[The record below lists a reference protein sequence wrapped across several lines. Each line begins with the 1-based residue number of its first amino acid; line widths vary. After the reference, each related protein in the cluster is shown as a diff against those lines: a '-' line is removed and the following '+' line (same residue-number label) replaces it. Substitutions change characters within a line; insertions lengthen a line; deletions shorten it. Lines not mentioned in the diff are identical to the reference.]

1 MRGLGTEARFKWRP
15 SLPFLVLVPLTIA
28 AASVLTYYT
37 WETASRFEELG
48 ASSIA
53 HSTLLLVEEKVDRIE
68 QQIISRDNAVF
79 HLIDLDGLL
88 DEAAQLISPGGSSL
102 EPGAVGA
109 ENLRARWLPLAERV
123 SPSVRAV
130 LVFTSELEVV
140 DYVARAAP
148 NEQRAFLRLFRK
160 EIAPEIDMTQLSLGQ
175 LRHLHTNVN
184 GTSYLI
190 SYVAHEHDG
199 QTYLIAAHH
208 DIGFIVRE
216 EFPRLFA
223 NEEARANF
231 NVVDEDSRRVY
242 GDSLGK
248 VSDYVV
254 GLRFPTTLYRWR
266 LQVAPKDAP
275 LLEQQA
281 REREINKAALLA
293 LSVAILILGV
303 AFFIYA
309 TLKERR
315 LNALKSDFIAN
326 VSHELKTP
334 LSVVRM
340 FAEMLMTGRVAS
352 AERQR
357 QYIETICRES
367 ERLSGLIENVLDFAA
382 LERGKQR
389 YAREAA
395 DLSEI
400 VARAVE
406 TVRLRLDGVEMR
418 LQAPQPGARVSVDA
432 QAVLLAVINLL
443 DNAIKY
449 GEGSPIDV
457 SVQQQRREVT
467 VAVRDHGPGIPPEET
482 RRVFDRFYRV
492 RRAGPQI
499 RGSGIGL
506 SLVKHIADAHG
517 GRAWAE
523 NAPDGGAIVSFSVA
537 YSKGQEREAAAETSG
552 ELARPNAGSAAGA
565 PGSGYAAPEDEG
577 ART

>member
-1 MRGLGTEARFKWRP
+1 MRGLGTEHRFKWRP
-15 SLPFLVLVPLTIA
+15 ELPFLVLVPLTIA

-79 HLIDLDGLL
+79 HLIDLDELI
-88 DEAAQLISPGGSSL
+88 DEVASIGSAPASTL
-102 EPGAVGA
+102 EPAVGVA
-109 ENLRARWLPLAERV
+109 SLRARWLPLAERV

-130 LVFTSELEVV
+130 LVVTPELEVV
-140 DYVARAAP
+140 DYVARAVP
-148 NEQRAFLRLFRK
+148 SEQRAFLRLFRK
-160 EIAPEIDMTQLSLGQ
+160 DIAPEIDMADLSIGQ
-175 LRHLHTNVN
+175 LRHLHLTVG
-184 GTSYLI
+184 GTPYLI
-190 SYVAHEHDG
+190 SYVAQEHEG
-199 QTYLIAAHH
+199 QTYLIVAHH
-208 DIGFIVRE
+208 DVGYIVRE

-223 NEEARANF
+223 NEEARAYF
-231 NVVDEDSRRVY
+231 NVIDEDSRRVY
-242 GDSLGK
+242 GDSLGE

-254 GLRFPTTLYRWR
+254 GFRFPTTLYRWR

-281 REREINKAALLA
+281 REREINKAALLG

-303 AFFIYA
+303 AFFVYA

-315 LNALKSDFIAN
+315 LNVLKSDFIAN

-352 AERQR
+352 PERQR
-357 QYIETICRES
+357 QYIETICREA

-382 LERGKQR
+382 LERGKQN

-395 DLSEI
+395 DFSEI

-406 TVRLRLDGVEMR
+406 TVRLRLEGVEMR
-418 LQAPQPGARVSVDA
+418 LHAAQPGVRVYVDA

-449 GEGSPIDV
+449 GEGSAIDV
-457 SVQQQRREVT
+457 HVGEQRREVF
-467 VAVRDHGPGIPPEET
+467 VSVRDHGPGIPSEET

-492 RRAGPQI
+492 RKPGQQI

-506 SLVKHIADAHG
+506 SLVKHIANAHG
-517 GRAWAE
+517 GRAWAD
-523 NAPDGGAIVSFSVA
+523 NALDGGAIVSFSVA
-537 YSKGQEREAAAETSG
+537 QDAKQAREHTGASPALGDGYSGLG
-552 ELARPNAGSAAGA
+552 
-565 PGSGYAAPEDEG
+565 PGRDGGVRS
-577 ART
+577 

>member
-1 MRGLGTEARFKWRP
+1 MTDPRPKKRFLRRARQPSSFKWRLA
-15 SLPFLVLVPLTIA
+15 LPFLVLVPLTIA
-28 AASVLTYYT
+28 AAGVLSYYT
-37 WETASRFEELG
+37 WENASRFEELG
-48 ASSIA
+48 KSSIA
-53 HSTLLLVEEKVDRIE
+53 HNTLLLVEEKVDRIE

-79 HLIDLDGLL
+79 HLIDMAALVAGLNRENPSEPNSEARAAEREQNPDGLR
-88 DEAAQLISPGGSSL
+88 E
-102 EPGAVGA
+102 
-109 ENLRARWLPLAERV
+109 RWLPLAERI

-130 LVFTSELEVV
+130 LVFTPNLEVI
-140 DYVARAAP
+140 DYVARATL

-160 EIAPEIDMTQLSLGQ
+160 DLAPEIDMESLAFGQ
-175 LRHLHTNVN
+175 LRHLHTQIG

-190 SYVAHEHDG
+190 SYQATEHEG

-208 DIGFIVRE
+208 DIGYMVRA
-216 EFPRLFA
+216 EFPRLFV
-223 NEEARANF
+223 NEEARAYF
-231 NVVDEDSRRVY
+231 NIVDEDSRRVY
-242 GDSLGK
+242 GDSLAE
-248 VSDYVV
+248 VSEYVV
-254 GLRFPTTLYRWR
+254 GFRFPTTLYRWR

-275 LLEQQA
+275 LLELQA
-281 REREINKAALLA
+281 REREFNKAALLA

-340 FAEMLMTGRVAS
+340 FGEMLLTGRVAS
-352 AERQR
+352 PDRQR

-382 LERGKQR
+382 LERGKQN

-395 DLSEI
+395 DFSEI
-400 VARAVE
+400 VARGVE
-406 TVRLRLDGVEMR
+406 TVRLRLEGVEMR
-418 LQAPQPGARVSVDA
+418 LSAPQPGPLVFVDA

-449 GEGSPIDV
+449 GEGSPVDV
-457 SVQQQRREVT
+457 QIQVARGEASVS
-467 VAVRDHGPGIPPEET
+467 VRDHGPGIPEEET
-482 RRVFDRFYRV
+482 KRVFDRFYRV
-492 RRAGPQI
+492 RRPGQQI

-523 NAPDGGAIVSFSVA
+523 NAADGGAIVSFSVA
-537 YSKGQEREAAAETSG
+537 RDPR
-552 ELARPNAGSAAGA
+552 LAREPVRENNVLH
-565 PGSGYAAPEDEG
+565 DVHEG
-577 ART
+577 ARS

>member
-1 MRGLGTEARFKWRP
+1 VPKWRP
-15 SLPFLVLVPLTIA
+15 ELPFTVFVPLIVA
-28 AASVLTYYT
+28 AAGVLSYYT
-37 WETASRFEELG
+37 WDNASRSEELG
-48 ASSIA
+48 ASFLA

-79 HLIDLDGLL
+79 HLIDVADPEGLR
-88 DEAAQLISPGGSSL
+88 S
-102 EPGAVGA
+102 
-109 ENLRARWLPLAERV
+109 RWLPLAERV
-123 SPSVRAV
+123 SPSVRAM
-130 LVFTSELEVV
+130 LIFTTDLEVV
-140 DYVARAAP
+140 DYVARATQL
-148 NEQRAFLRLFRK
+148 EQRAFLKLFRK
-160 EIAPEIDMTQLSLGQ
+160 NIAPEIDMSALSLNQ
-175 LRHLHTNVN
+175 LRHLHTNVG

-190 SYVAHEHDG
+190 SYMATQHDG
-199 QTYLIAAHH
+199 QIYVIAAHH
-208 DIGFIVRE
+208 DTGYIVRE

-223 NEEARANF
+223 NEEARAYF
-231 NVVDEDSRRVY
+231 NIVDEESRRVY
-242 GDSLGK
+242 GDSLAK
-248 VSDYVV
+248 VADYLV

-281 REREINKAALLA
+281 REREINKAALIG

-303 AFFIYA
+303 AFFVYA

-340 FAEMLMTGRVAS
+340 FGEMLLTGRVAS
-352 AERQR
+352 PERQR
-357 QYIETICRES
+357 QYIETICREA

-400 VARAVE
+400 VVRGVE
-406 TVRLRLDGVEMR
+406 TVRQRLEGGEIR
-418 LQAPQPGARVSVDA
+418 LTAPQPGPRVSVDV

-443 DNAIKY
+443 DNAVKY
-449 GEGSPIDV
+449 GEGSAIDV
-457 SVQQQRREVT
+457 QVELKRREVC
-467 VAVRDHGPGIPPEET
+467 VSVRDHGPGIPADET

-492 RRAGPQI
+492 RRAGQQI

-523 NAPDGGAIVSFSVA
+523 NAADGGAIVSFSVA
-537 YSKGQEREAAAETSG
+537 CENKGTRETATEDAA
-552 ELARPNAGSAAGA
+552 LNDVQQGA
-565 PGSGYAAPEDEG
+565 HS
-577 ART
+577 

>member
-1 MRGLGTEARFKWRP
+1 VPKWRP
-15 SLPFLVLVPLTIA
+15 ELPFVVLVPLIVA
-28 AASVLTYYT
+28 AAGVLSYYT
-37 WETASRFEELG
+37 WDNASRLEELG

-53 HSTLLLVEEKVDRIE
+53 HLQLQLVEEKVDRIE
-68 QQIISRDNAVF
+68 QQIIDRDNAVF
-79 HLIDLDGLL
+79 HLIDIGDPEGLR
-88 DEAAQLISPGGSSL
+88 S
-102 EPGAVGA
+102 
-109 ENLRARWLPLAERV
+109 RWLPLAERI

-130 LVFTSELEVV
+130 LIFGTDLEVV
-140 DYVARAAP
+140 DYVARATQ
-148 NEQRAFLRLFRK
+148 NEQRAFLKLFRK
-160 EIAPEIDMTQLSLGQ
+160 SIAPEIDMSTLSLNQ
-175 LRHLHTNVN
+175 LRHLHTNV
-184 GTSYLI
+184 GGSSYLI
-190 SYVAHEHDG
+190 SYMATQHEG
-199 QTYLIAAHH
+199 QVYVIAAHH
-208 DIGFIVRE
+208 DIGYIVRE

-223 NEEARANF
+223 NEEARAYF
-231 NVVDEDSRRVY
+231 NIVDEDSRRVY
-242 GDSLGK
+242 GDSLAK
-248 VSDYVV
+248 VSDYLV

-281 REREINKAALLA
+281 REREINKAALIG
-293 LSVAILILGV
+293 LSVAILILG
-303 AFFIYA
+303 ASFFVYA
-309 TLKERR
+309 TIKERR

-340 FAEMLMTGRVAS
+340 FAEMLLTGRVAS

-357 QYIETICRES
+357 QYMETICREA

-389 YAREAA
+389 YEREAA

-400 VARAVE
+400 VARGVE
-406 TVRLRLDGVEMR
+406 TVRQRLEGGQIR
-418 LQAPQPGARVSVDA
+418 LTAPQPGPRVSVDV

-443 DNAIKY
+443 DNAVKY
-449 GEGSPIDV
+449 GEGSAIDV
-457 SVQQQRREVT
+457 QVLQKQREVC
-467 VAVRDHGPGIPPEET
+467 VSVRDHGPGIPSDET

-492 RRAGPQI
+492 RRAGGGQQI

-537 YSKGQEREAAAETSG
+537 CEARGAREPAAE
-552 ELARPNAGSAAGA
+552 EPALNDLQRGA
-565 PGSGYAAPEDEG
+565 SS
-577 ART
+577 

>member
-1 MRGLGTEARFKWRP
+1 MRHAPSATGDSLVFKWRP
-15 SLPFLVLVPLTIA
+15 ELPFLVLVPLIVA
-28 AASVLTYYT
+28 AAGVLSYYT
-37 WETASRFEELG
+37 WETATRFEELG

-79 HLIDLDGLL
+79 HLIDVADPEGLR
-88 DEAAQLISPGGSSL
+88 S
-102 EPGAVGA
+102 
-109 ENLRARWLPLAERV
+109 RWLPLAERV

-130 LVFTSELEVV
+130 LIFTTDLEVV
-140 DYVARAAP
+140 DFVARAAQD
-148 NEQRAFLRLFRK
+148 EQRAFLKVFRK
-160 EIAPEIDMTQLSLGQ
+160 SIAPEIDMNDLSIGQ
-175 LRHLHTNVN
+175 LRHLHTTVA

-190 SYVAHEHDG
+190 SYMALQNDG
-199 QTYLIAAHH
+199 QTFIVAAHH
-208 DIGFIVRE
+208 DTGYIIRE

-223 NEEARANF
+223 NEEAAYF
-231 NVVDEDSRRVY
+231 NIIDEDSKRVY
-242 GDSLGK
+242 GDSLAK
-248 VSDYVV
+248 VSDYLV

-281 REREINKAALLA
+281 REREINKAALIA
-293 LSVAILILGV
+293 LSVAIMILGV
-303 AFFIYA
+303 AFFVYA

-340 FAEMLMTGRVAS
+340 FSEMLLTGRVS
-352 AERQR
+352 SVERQK

-367 ERLSGLIENVLDFAA
+367 ERLSALLENVLDFAA

-389 YAREAA
+389 YEREAA
-395 DLSEI
+395 DLSEL

-406 TVRLRLDGVEMR
+406 TVRLRLEGGAI
-418 LQAPQPGARVSVDA
+418 LLSTPQPGPLVRVDV
-432 QAVLLAVINLL
+432 QAVLLAIINLL

-449 GEGSPIDV
+449 GEGTPIEV
-457 SVQQQRREVT
+457 AVHAMKREVC
-467 VAVRDHGPGIPPEET
+467 VSVRDHGPGIPGDEI
-482 RRVFDRFYRV
+482 RRVFERFYRV
-492 RRAGPQI
+492 RKPGQHI

-517 GRAWAE
+517 GRAWAD
-523 NAPDGGAIVSFSVA
+523 NAEDGGAVVSFSVA
-537 YSKGQEREAAAETSG
+537 TRKDARDLSADESFGDVQEG
-552 ELARPNAGSAAGA
+552 LHP
-565 PGSGYAAPEDEG
+565 
-577 ART
+577 